1 MEHGDLQNQGTRL
14 LIHVE
19 IPNDLI
25 LLLFWAGLLAALA
38 EFLLR
43 DLRGGGRIA
52 FDLERIRRFW
62 EQHGNRYSEE

>member
-1 MEHGDLQNQGTRL
+1 MEHRERPEQGTRL

-25 LLLFWAGLLAALA
+25 LVFFWAGLLAAAA

-43 DLRGGGRIA
+43 DMRGRTLTL
-52 FDLERIRRFW
+52 DLERLRRFW
-62 EQHGNRYSEE
+62 EQHGSRYSDE